1 MNLKWFG
8 SLHRTGPLLTVLCV
22 FLLLSCTDNKIK
34 GDPKKT
40 LGTYVGAIKKGDF
53 ETIYKLNRVTARQL
67 KYVGATSVGDVKQQL
82 EENYKNNQAKYD
94 ATELTFT
101 PNVQWAEKHFF
112 PPSCVFEL
120 SPVRSLTSIDK
131 GNPNALYEEGFLVI
145 STVSVR
151 YPDLTEAPELDGKKI
166 SSAKY
171 DCYLNKIREGGNV
184 RIYDVDDKWYVGG
197 CILEAE
203 SVEYYKK

>member
-8 SLHRTGPLLTVLCV
+8 SLQWKGLLLTLLCV
-22 FLLLSCTDNKIK
+22 SVLLSCSDNKVK

-40 LGTYVGAIKKGDF
+40 LSVYVNAIKMGDF
-53 ETIYKLNRVTARQL
+53 KTVYRLNRVTARQL

-82 EENYKNNQAKYD
+82 ENNYKNNRAKYE
-94 ATELTFT
+94 ATEVTFT

-120 SPVRSLTSIDK
+120 SPIHSLTAIDK
-131 GNPNALYEEGFLVI
+131 DNPNALYEEGFLVI

-151 YPDLTEAPELDGKKI
+151 YPDLREAPELEGKKI

-184 RIYDVDDKWYVGG
+184 RVYDVDDKWYVGG

-203 SVEYYKK
+203 SVEFYKK